1 MLKLPDWKDPII
13 FTLLVVAGIVAMA
26 AGIQTWR
33 LHGARVDLAESRQEL
48 AEVKADR
55 SAVLVQRDQALAANG
70 ALQRSLQAQSQ
81 AVAALKAAADEHET
95 KALAAARATLRKPFT
110 PPASNGHL
118 AMNAWLREQFGSP

>member
-13 FTLLVVAGIVAMA
+13 FALLVVAGVTALA

-33 LHGARVDLAESRQEL
+33 LHTARAELAESRQDL

-55 SAVLVQRDQALAANG
+55 SAVLAQRDEALAANG

-81 AVAALKAAADEHET
+81 AVSALKAAADESET

-110 PPASNGHL
+110 PPAGNGHL
-118 AMNAWLREQFGSP
+118 AMNAWLRDTFTR